1 MLSCIS
7 KKATSL
13 GEKVLL
19 LKNKTHTERTIT
31 HLCGAKERK
40 NILAESVYRF
50 HKYIAYEQKNTNFEG
65 TEMHI
70 LTA

>member
-19 LKNKTHTERTIT
+19 VKNKTHTERTIT
-31 HLCGAKERK
+31 PMWG
-40 NILAESVYRF
+40 NGMQ
-50 HKYIAYEQKNTNFEG
+50 KYSG
-65 TEMHI
+65 
-70 LTA
+70 